1 MKLAKNTMLL
11 YAVTDR
17 SWLGNRTLAEQVE
30 DTLKGGAT
38 FIQLREKELD
48 FDDFV
53 KEARAIKTL
62 TDAYKI
68 PFVINDAVEV
78 ALAVDADGVH
88 VGQDDI
94 DQDDMAAG
102 ELRKRIGDKI
112 IGVSADTVELALKAE
127 ADGADYIGVGAIYAT
142 ATKTDA
148 EVVPFETIAAIC
160 QAVTIPV
167 VAIGGLNETNIHNL
181 AGTGVDGVA
190 LVSAI
195 FAKDDIVRAT
205 RELRSLSEA
214 MTKS

>member
-1 MKLAKNTMLL
+1 LKLDKNDMLL

-17 SWLGNRTLAEQVE
+17 TWLGDRTLTDQVE
-30 DTLKGGAT
+30 DALKGGAT
-38 FIQLREKELD
+38 FIQLREKDLD

-53 KEARAIKTL
+53 KEACAIKKL

-88 VGQDDI
+88 VGQDDM
-94 DQDDMAAG
+94 DAG
-102 ELRKRIGDKI
+102 ELRKRIGAKI
-112 IGVSADTVELALKAE
+112 IGVSADTVALALKAE

-142 ATKTDA
+142 ATKTEA
-148 EVVPFETIAAIC
+148 EVVTFETISEIC
-160 QAVTIPV
+160 KAVSIPV
-167 VAIGGLNETNIHNL
+167 VAIGGLNETNIHTL
-181 AGTGVDGVA
+181 KGTGVDGVA

-195 FAKDDIVRAT
+195 FAKADIIRST
-205 RELRSLSEA
+205 QELRSLSEA

>member
-1 MKLAKNTMLL
+1 MKLDKNTMLL

-17 SWLGNRTLAEQVE
+17 SWLGDRSLTDQVA

-38 FIQLREKELD
+38 FIQLREKDLD

-53 KEARAIKTL
+53 KQARAIKTL

-88 VGQDDI
+88 VGQDDM
-94 DQDDMAAG
+94 DAG

-127 ADGADYIGVGAIYAT
+127 ADGADYIGVGAIYST

-148 EVVPFETIAAIC
+148 EVVAFETIAAIC
-160 QAVTIPV
+160 QAVSIPV
-167 VAIGGLNETNIHNL
+167 VAIGGLNETNIHSL

-195 FAKDDIVRAT
+195 FAKADIVSAT

>member
-88 VGQDDI
+88 VGQDDM
-94 DQDDMAAG
+94 DAG

-148 EVVPFETIAAIC
+148 EVVAFETIAAIC

>member
-88 VGQDDI
+88 VG
-94 DQDDMAAG
+94 QDDMAAG

-195 FAKDDIVRAT
+195 FAKDDIVRAP

>member
-94 DQDDMAAG
+94 DAG

-148 EVVPFETIAAIC
+148 EVVAFETIAAIC

>member
-88 VGQDDI
+88 VGQDD
-94 DQDDMAAG
+94 MAAG

-148 EVVPFETIAAIC
+148 EVVAFETIAAIC

-195 FAKDDIVRAT
+195 FAKADIVRAT

>member
-1 MKLAKNTMLL
+1 MKLDKNTMLL

-17 SWLGNRTLAEQVE
+17 TWLGDRSLADQVE

-38 FIQLREKELD
+38 FIQLREKDLD

-53 KEARAIKTL
+53 KEAQAIKKL

-88 VGQDDI
+88 VGQEDI
-94 DQDDMAAG
+94 DAG